1 MPAWNDRQLPHP
13 LLAPWTD
20 DYGERTFGAIVPHA
34 VEGNGRNISLT
45 IKYQLNSDALHK
57 LISKKDAQ
65 YAAVVTCSRT
75 SLRTTL
81 TASQD
86 DDVQVLEA
94 GDYAD
99 ELILAPYVLT
109 MRELHGFTTD
119 EFADEFRRFK
129 PEGFYLPSG
138 AILAVGEQT
147 RILLDESGSP
157 ESVID
162 LVKDPSRPNG
172 IVAVDLDE
180 PRIKIHLSPEDKK
193 RIEAFRE
200 RGPTS
205 VESATLFPAV
215 YLHAVTEALR
225 SLSFYSNETSWV
237 RSIRLALE
245 KENITADDET
255 LKNNALDYGQ
265 ILMRRPVERLLMAFA
280 REEEE

>member
-13 LLAPWTD
+13 LLAPWTN
-20 DYGERTFGAIVPHA
+20 DYGERAFGAIVPHA

-45 IKYQLNSDALHK
+45 IKYQLSSVALRE
-57 LISKKDAQ
+57 LISKRDAQ

-81 TASQD
+81 TANQD

-99 ELILAPYVLT
+99 ELVMAPYVVAT
-109 MRELHGFTTD
+109 RELHGFTTD
-119 EFADEFRRFK
+119 EFAEELRRFK
-129 PEGFYLPSG
+129 PEGFYLPCG

-147 RILLDESGSP
+147 RIILDESGSP

-162 LVKDPSRPNG
+162 LVKDPNRADG
-172 IVAVDLDE
+172 LFAVDLDE
-180 PRIKIHLSPEDKK
+180 SRIKIHVSPEDKK

-205 VESATLFPAV
+205 VESATLFPAI

-225 SLSFYSNETSWV
+225 NLSFSPGEASWV
-237 RSIRLALE
+237 RSMRLALE
-245 KENITADDET
+245 KEQITADDESV
-255 LKNNALDYGQ
+255 KMDALSYAQ
-265 ILMRRPVERLLMAFA
+265 ILMRRPVGRLLMAFA